1 MLQHSSSQESCSG
14 CRMHMTSSFTMVCIP
29 HVCVI
34 CWVMLLGYSQM
45 CCLLVYIICVCVK
58 VVGNVVKDVGI
69 GISLT
74 ATQVKE
80 LYF

>member
-1 MLQHSSSQESCSG
+1 MLRLQNDLKFYYGMYAACM
-14 CRMHMTSSFTMVCIP
+14 CDL
-29 HVCVI
+29 
-34 CWVMLLGYSQM
+34 VMLLQYSQM
-45 CCLLVYIICVCVK
+45 FCLLVYIICVCVK